1 MCATEKAG
9 WLAACVLSL
18 LCWALLPVDVNGVTQ
33 STQNVSSSALHDHY
47 RCMYCHK
54 AEHIIDCLDVIT
66 CAPHE
71 VCYIEKEVLASGWP
85 VINAG
90 CRSRHTCNLKTCFGE
105 SMHGY
110 AHAVNKRSTLSC
122 HHCCEG
128 EFCNLYGCP
137 DSEDMSVLPST
148 RCMACDAVKDPVLC
162 DKLINCPYSQQ
173 CVSYGV
179 FHAGGLRFE
188 LGCEETSYCGAFKN
202 NSNVKRDVTHHVGEI
217 DLASTCCDTH
227 LCNRNWPPQD
237 QPPPKVISGFTCHHQ
252 TERPLLSTIIGLS
265 STPPTVTSGG
275 PSRSPTTHGPITSAP
290 NITIPTSENCK
301 DRATE
306 SNCKLLNITS
316 QLCDTISLTSV
327 YYCVKFCGFCS
338 PFPTAAHMIS
348 TIPTIP
354 VSGSRPTPSTPVSHA
369 TQATPVSSRTS
380 SAPTTQKSTLEP
392 SHSPSTAGPATS
404 SPSPSPSVA
413 HMISTIPTIPVSG
426 SRPTPSTPVS
436 HATQATPVS
445 SRTSS
450 APTTQKSTLEPS
462 HSPSTAGPAT
472 SSPNITLPSAE
483 NCTDRG
489 VESACDYL
497 NKTSQ
502 LCDTIT
508 ITSVYYC
515 VKFCGFCTPLPTLS
529 VRQSQTTTTA
539 GTVTT
544 PVSQAT
550 VSTRLPQNVPVLVGK
565 RLDDDS
571 VADTDQRGRHPIS

>member
-404 SPSPSPSVA
+404 SP
-413 HMISTIPTIPVSG
+413 
-426 SRPTPSTPVS
+426 
-436 HATQATPVS
+436 
-445 SRTSS
+445 
-450 APTTQKSTLEPS
+450 
-462 HSPSTAGPAT
+462 
-472 SSPNITLPSAE
+472 NITLPSAE

-571 VADTDQRGRHPIS
+571 SWRKSWGRPRPLTRWQLHALLPRTRR